1 MMLQL
6 PNKPVLKL
14 FPPEICPD
22 SGRLGVCMETCRLCL
37 LLHYTT
43 IDSMGMGQK
52 TVSVQNSN
60 PAETVVIGSYNA
72 KTRRFER
79 A

>member
-1 MMLQL
+1 MMIAL
-6 PNKPVLKL
+6 PEKPVLKL
-14 FPPEICPD
+14 FPPEICPA

-43 IDSMGMGQK
+43 IDSLGQK

-60 PAETVVIGSYNA
+60 PAEKLILGSYNA
-72 KTRRFER
+72 KTRRFE
-79 A
+79 

>member
-1 MMLQL
+1 MLQL
-6 PNKPVLKL
+6 PEKPVLKL

-22 SGRLGVCMETCRLCL
+22 SGRLGVCMEKCRLCL

-43 IDSMGMGQK
+43 IFPGQK

-60 PAETVVIGSYNA
+60 PPEKLILGSFNA
-72 KTRRFER
+72 KTGRFE
-79 A
+79 